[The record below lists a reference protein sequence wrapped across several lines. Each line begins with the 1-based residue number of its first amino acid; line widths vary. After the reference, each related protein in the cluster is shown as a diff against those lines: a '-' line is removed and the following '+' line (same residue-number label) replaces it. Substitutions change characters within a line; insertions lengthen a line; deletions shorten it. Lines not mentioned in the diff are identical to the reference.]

1 MIFNSNS
8 LNSLVLIV
16 INNTSVKVLVL
27 LCISNKANIVNPVQA
42 NVYKYLGNRSMPP
55 EQPILAIAATPTQLP
70 NRND

>member
-1 MIFNSNS
+1 MSI
-8 LNSLVLIV
+8 
-16 INNTSVKVLVL
+16 VLVL

-55 EQPILAIAATPTQLP
+55 EQPILAIAATPTQLQ